1 MIKQI
6 LVTVPKLSLPGG
18 VSAFWNALLPEF
30 HKMDQVHFKTLEIGG
45 HGKNVFGP
53 VIDLWNLRKA
63 TKLSTDLILLNP
75 SLGSRSFFRDA
86 FFAKYLIRK
95 NIPFVVFFHGWN
107 LQFEERIN
115 KKYISF
121 FQNSLGRAKK
131 IFVLSSDFKE
141 KLLAWGYQGEIV
153 VATTTVDAKLFQK
166 QVVNNESNSS
176 LDCLK
181 ILFLSRLIKGK
192 GVYETIKAFENLRT
206 DNFNIQLIIA
216 GSGEESEAIKLLVE
230 QNENITLTGHVE
242 GQEKI
247 ELYKNCTLYCLPSY
261 SEGLPTSVLEA
272 MSFGKPIITTAV
284 GGLKSFFQDGVMGY
298 FVQPKDVDDLEMKL
312 RTLLK
317 DQSLRLKMGAFN
329 FDYAHQHIMSDKVA
343 KKMFEEINMFL

>member
-30 HKMDQVHFKTLEIGG
+30 HKMDDVRFRTLEIGG

-53 VIDLWNLRKA
+53 LIDIWNLRKA
-63 TKLSTDLILLNP
+63 TKTTTDLIVLNP

-86 FFAKYLIRK
+86 FFAKYLIRN

-107 LQFEERIN
+107 LKFEEKID
-115 KKYISF
+115 KKYVSF
-121 FQNSLGRAKK
+121 FQNTLGKAKK
-131 IFVLSSDFKE
+131 IFILSSDFKE
-141 KLLAWGYQGEIV
+141 KLLAWGFKGEVV
-153 VATTTVDAKLFQK
+153 VATTTVDAKLFEK
-166 QVVNNESNSS
+166 QIVLKEDNSNQ
-176 LDCLK
+176 DTLK
-181 ILFLSRLIKGK
+181 ILFLSRLIAGK
-192 GVYETIKAFENLRT
+192 GIYETIKAFENLRN
-206 DNFNIQLIIA
+206 DKVNVQLIIA
-216 GSGEESEAIKLLVE
+216 GSGEESETIKSLVE
-230 QNENITLTGHVE
+230 QNENITLTGHVT

-272 MSFGKPIITTAV
+272 MSFGKPVITTPV
-284 GGLKSFFQDGVMGY
+284 GGLKSFFQDGVMGF
-298 FVQPKDVDDLEMKL
+298 FVQPKDADDLEEKFRIL
-312 RTLLK
+312 IK
-317 DQSLRLKMGAFN
+317 DQGLRKKIGEFN

-343 KKMFEEINMFL
+343 KKMFEEIKAFL